1 MVTEQHPQE
10 PIPALCLRVTA
21 EADPGALT
29 RVVSFFQ
36 TLNVV
41 PHRVIAEFGTG
52 DTLHIRID
60 VAGLT
65 ETHLSRIAAKIQQ
78 IPSIENAYWHRL

>member
-1 MVTEQHPQE
+1 MVVEEQVQE
-10 PIPALCLRVTA
+10 PTQALCLRVSA

-36 TLNVV
+36 TLNIV
-41 PHRVIAEFGTG
+41 PRRVLAEFGIN
-52 DTLHIRID
+52 DMLHIRVN

-65 ETHLSRIAAKIQQ
+65 EHSLSVITAKVGQ